1 MQNLLTVL
9 GPLLLCCTI
18 TWANFANTY
27 QKQHIVAEKHMNPV
41 FSLENAA
48 QYGSYF
54 IRSAASKQDLEHW
67 TGRYFP
73 DKETT
78 LKPAMNS
85 VSGSGKT
92 ERQKMMFAAIN
103 KDCDDGK
110 TNLTVD
116 WNNSPVNYT
125 CYMKQF
131 LPIDPKLPSI
141 LHSERIPPMYEAEH
155 ACMTSEIH
163 YNTIIPTFGT
173 HRPAWPKYGEY
184 KFVPKQRWLHN
195 LEHGTV
201 VMLYH
206 PCAHPMLVN
215 HLRNIIVNCLYRHII
230 TPYNLPI
237 DRPFA
242 LVTWGHYY
250 AFNDPITNEMGAVQ
264 FILRHAKHAPE
275 QMSRDGIYEHALL
288 KHAEVVED
296 SDIEDSVLCPK
307 WNTHRIKSHKLTDAD
322 MPKNEHSPR
331 DRRSY
336 IL

>member
-1 MQNLLTVL
+1 MENTLVYLCM
-9 GPLLLCCTI
+9 LLLCCNLSRGI
-18 TWANFANTY
+18 SESHKLSN
-27 QKQHIVAEKHMNPV
+27 HIVPEEHEIPDLSLDTVDAYRRRWSYSNRGPSKED
-41 FSLENAA
+41 LEN
-48 QYGSYF
+48 
-54 IRSAASKQDLEHW
+54 W

-73 DKETT
+73 DKSTEKSPTN
-78 LKPAMNS
+78 P
-85 VSGSGKT
+85 GKT

-116 WNNSPVNYT
+116 WYDSPVNYT
-125 CYMKQF
+125 CYRKEF

-141 LHSERIPPMYEAEH
+141 LHSELIPPLYEAEH
-155 ACMTSEIH
+155 ACMHTHIE

-206 PCAHPMLVN
+206 PCAHPILVN
-215 HLRNIIVNCLYRHII
+215 FLRHIIVNCLYRHII

-242 LVTWGHYY
+242 LVTWGNYY
-250 AFNDPITNEMGAVQ
+250 AFNDPITNEKGAID
-264 FILRHAKHAPE
+264 FILNHAKHAPE
-275 QMSRDGIYEHALL
+275 QMSKDGLYDHALL
-288 KHAEVVED
+288 KHAKVVD
-296 SDIEDSVLCPK
+296 GSDIEDSVLCPK
-307 WNTHRIKSHKLTDAD
+307 FNTHRIKSHKLTEDD
-322 MPKNEHSPR
+322 MPSKDSPR
-331 DRRSY
+331 DRR
-336 IL
+336 